1 MDRDQGM
8 TGSALTGG
16 EDGRPAPGLRR
27 RAAALLHR
35 RPRLRLSL
43 LLSAPLAWLVVVY
56 LGALAAIF
64 LTAFW
69 TTDVFTGEVVRQFT
83 LANFQTLVDEPVYRT
98 VALRSLGVA
107 AAVTLIDTAIGFPM
121 ALYMAKVAKPRHR
134 PYLVIAILAP
144 LWAAYLVKA
153 YAWRVMLAQGGLVDQ
168 VLGPF
173 GLSSPGYGLTATVIV
188 LAYLWLPYMI
198 LPVYAGLERLPDSLL
213 DASGDLGAHP
223 LRTLRSVVLP
233 LVFPSLVAGSIF
245 TFSLSLGDY
254 ITVKIVGGRSQLLG
268 NVVYDNIGAANNLP
282 FAAAVA
288 TIPVV
293 VMLGYLA
300 AARRTGAL
308 REL

>member
-1 MDRDQGM
+1 M
-8 TGSALTGG
+8 
-16 EDGRPAPGLRR
+16 
-27 RAAALLHR
+27 LHR

>member
-1 MDRDQGM
+1 MAPRDSGPS
-8 TGSALTGG
+8 GC
-16 EDGRPAPGLRR
+16 
-27 RAAALLHR
+27 
-35 RPRLRLSL
+35 SL

-121 ALYMAKVAKPRHR
+121 ALYMAKVARPRHR

-153 YAWRVMLAQGGLVDQ
+153 YAWRVMLSQGGLVDQ

-173 GLSSPGYGLTATVIV
+173 GLSSPGYGLTATVLV

>member
-1 MDRDQGM
+1 MDDDQG
-8 TGSALTGG
+8 LTAR
-16 EDGRPAPGLRR
+16 EPDRPAPGLRR

-69 TTDVFTGEVVRQFT
+69 TTDTFTGEVVRTFT
-83 LANFQTLVDEPVYRT
+83 LDNFRGLWDEPVYRT
-98 VALRSLGVA
+98 IALRSLGVA
-107 AAVTLIDTAIGFPM
+107 AAVTAIDTVLGLPM
-121 ALYMAKVAKPRHR
+121 AFYMAKVARPRYR
-134 PYLVIAILAP
+134 TYLVIAILAP

-153 YAWRVMLAQGGLVDQ
+153 YAWRVMLSEGGLIDEA
-168 VLGPF
+168 LRPF
-173 GLSSPGYGLTATVIV
+173 GLSGPGYGLTATVIV

-198 LPVYAGLERLPDSLL
+198 LPVYTGLERLPDSLL
-213 DASGDLGAHP
+213 DAAGDLGARP
-223 LRTLRSVVLP
+223 LRTFRSVVLP
-233 LVFPSLVAGSIF
+233 LVYPSLVAGSIF

-254 ITVKIVGGRSQLLG
+254 ITVKIVGGRGQLIG
-268 NVVYDNIGAANNLP
+268 NVVYDNIGAAGNLP

-288 TIPVV
+288 TVPVV

>member
-1 MDRDQGM
+1 M
-8 TGSALTGG
+8 TGPALTGG
-16 EDGRPAPGLRR
+16 EDGRPAPGIRR

-153 YAWRVMLAQGGLVDQ
+153 YAWRVMLAEGGLVDE

-173 GLSSPGYGLTATVIV
+173 GLSSPGYGLTATVLV
-188 LAYLWLPYMI
+188 LSYLWLPYMI
-198 LPVYAGLERLPDSLL
+198 LPIYTGLERLPDSLL
-213 DASGDLGAHP
+213 DASGDLGARP

>member
-1 MDRDQGM
+1 MDDDQG
-8 TGSALTGG
+8 LTSGR
-16 EDGRPAPGLRR
+16 RPALRR

-43 LLSAPLAWLVVVY
+43 LLSAPLAWLVAGY

-69 TTDVFTGEVVRQFT
+69 TTDVFTGEVVRRFT
-83 LANFQTLVDEPVYRT
+83 LANFQTLLDEPVYRT

-107 AAVTLIDTAIGFPM
+107 AAVTAIDALVGVPM
-121 ALYMAKVAKPRHR
+121 ALYMAKVAKPRCR

-153 YAWRVMLAQGGLVDQ
+153 YAWRVMLAQGGLVDEA
-168 VLGPF
+168 LKPL
-173 GLSSPGYGLTATVIV
+173 GLSGPGYGLTATVIV

-198 LPVYAGLERLPDSLL
+198 LPVYTGLERLPDSLL
-213 DASGDLGAHP
+213 DASGDLGARP

-233 LVFPSLVAGSIF
+233 LAFPALVAGSIF

-254 ITVKIVGGRSQLLG
+254 ITVKIVGGRRQLLG